1 MTPTHSA
8 SSQALF
14 FVIVGGAAAL
24 THFVMLW
31 LLVSQ
36 FAITPAW
43 ANVWAFL
50 VAFVVSF
57 LGHFYLTF
65 RPQHTKTASKNIM
78 LASLLKWFASSV
90 AGFALNQG
98 LFVLGLHLLG
108 ERYYLVVWF
117 IVTALVTLMSFAL
130 GKLWAFKS

>member
-1 MTPTHSA
+1 MTSSHSA

-14 FVIVGGAAAL
+14 FIIVGGAAAL
-24 THFVMLW
+24 THFIMLW
-31 LLVSQ
+31 LLVSH

-57 LGHFYLTF
+57 LGHFYVTF
-65 RPQHTKTASKNIM
+65 RLQHAQTSSKNTL

-98 LFVLGLHLLG
+98 LFVLGLHVLG
-108 ERYYLVVWF
+108 ERYYLLVWF
-117 IVTALVTLMSFAL
+117 IVTALVTLMSFTL